1 MNAFIGAEKRKWLEY
16 ILEILVI
23 ILGILG
29 AFALDNWNDERVKRD
44 AEIVILKEIS
54 NNLSKDILDLDFN
67 LNVIENLVASYD
79 QVIRHMESGSAY
91 HDSLSNSFGQLSNL
105 VNFYANSAA
114 FEGLKSTGVE
124 LISNDSLRVQII
136 DYYTTYYSLLM
147 TMEKEFLNP
156 IYSSIILP
164 FMLDNFKSTIFVEAI
179 PNDYRELVKDNKAIS
194 VLKSSAQ
201 IYRMQLSRT
210 TDVLQVAKELFQAI
224 ERELEESN

>member
-1 MNAFIGAEKRKWLEY
+1 M
-16 ILEILVI
+16 
-23 ILGILG
+23 
-29 AFALDNWNDERVKRD
+29 
-44 AEIVILKEIS
+44 
-54 NNLSKDILDLDFN
+54 
-67 LNVIENLVASYD
+67 
-79 QVIRHMESGSAY
+79 
-91 HDSLSNSFGQLSNL
+91 
-105 VNFYANSAA
+105 VNFYSNSAA

-156 IYSSIILP
+156 IYTSIILP
-164 FMLDNFKSTIFVEAI
+164 FMLDNFNSTIFASAI